1 MEPGS
6 ECALRPARFA
16 RATRARSSREDR
28 MSGEDASK
36 VGKADPDFDPESEE
50 KNMTKEQHARA
61 IRADR
66 GGENPEQSLLD
77 ALEDYIILCG
87 GEPLEDVSR
96 LRIDIALRSTRYRL
110 SRIRGYH
117 SGPYPR
123 PDRAFRRALPRGE
136 RQRER
141 HFSTFSNSLA
151 QNGD

>member
-1 MEPGS
+1 
-6 ECALRPARFA
+6 
-16 RATRARSSREDR
+16 

-36 VGKADPDFDPESEE
+36 PGKADPDFDPVLEE

-96 LRIDIALRSTRYRL
+96 LRIDIALQSTRYRL

-123 PDRAFRRALPRGE
+123 PDRAFRRAPPRGARPRFLE
-136 RQRER
+136 ELVSALDVGACRSPAAAAALRRTCPDQ
-141 HFSTFSNSLA
+141 A
-151 QNGD
+151 QGGVG

>member
-1 MEPGS
+1 
-6 ECALRPARFA
+6 
-16 RATRARSSREDR
+16 

-36 VGKADPDFDPESEE
+36 PGKADPDFDPVLEE

-123 PDRAFRRALPRGE
+123 PDRAFRRALPPVSYT
-136 RQRER
+136 
-141 HFSTFSNSLA
+141 HLTLPTKA
-151 QNGD
+151 

>member
-1 MEPGS
+1 
-6 ECALRPARFA
+6 
-16 RATRARSSREDR
+16 

-36 VGKADPDFDPESEE
+36 VGKADPDFDPELEE

-96 LRIDIALRSTRYRL
+96 LRIDIAHLWLPGLGELGAYPGVLGVGKHVCGEATDLAIRCMLQLDSGDARLASVEDVARYTRYLLRL
-110 SRIRGYH
+110 SGY
-117 SGPYPR
+117 SQ
-123 PDRAFRRALPRGE
+123 ALSRTSSRFP
-136 RQRER
+136 
-141 HFSTFSNSLA
+141 
-151 QNGD
+151 

>member
-1 MEPGS
+1 MRT
-6 ECALRPARFA
+6 ATPARFA

-36 VGKADPDFDPESEE
+36 VGKADPDFDPELEE

-66 GGENPEQSLLD
+66 GSENPEQSLLD
-77 ALEDYIILCG
+77 ALEDYIVLCG